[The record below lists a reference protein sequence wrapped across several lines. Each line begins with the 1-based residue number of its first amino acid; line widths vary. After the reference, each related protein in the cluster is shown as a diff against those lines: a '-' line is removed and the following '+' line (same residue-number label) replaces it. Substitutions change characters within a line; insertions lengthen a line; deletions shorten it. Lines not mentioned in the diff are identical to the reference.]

1 MSLQPCG
8 IACRLF
14 SLMARSPL
22 TSRLH
27 EQSGLVIT
35 RLPASIFH
43 PPLWGPS
50 ATVRAFATTAPREA
64 ADSPIS
70 TLIQKLCN
78 EVDTAQAQNRN
89 LVERLQKADNENRR
103 LSVKLEESHAER
115 RIAQMRYEKMSERL
129 TENNKTMERWQQRD
143 ARFQE
148 QLETEAKRN
157 HEKAKRDFER
167 KCENNLKSYLKSY
180 LKLAESKDAQIRE
193 LEGMKG
199 TAWVVAAL
207 IKVVGGTI
215 CIGIILRFI
224 SFAGLVIEE
233 DLRKAKMENKNV

>member
-14 SLMARSPL
+14 SLTARRPL

-27 EQSGLVIT
+27 KQSGLVAA

-43 PPLWGPS
+43 PPRWGPS
-50 ATVRAFATTAPREA
+50 GTARAFATTPPREA

-70 TLIQKLCN
+70 TLIQKLRN
-78 EVDTAQAQNRN
+78 EVDTAQAQSRN
-89 LVERLQKADNENRR
+89 LVERLQKADNANRR
-103 LSVKLEESHAER
+103 LSVKLEESDAER
-115 RIAQMRYEKMSERL
+115 RIAQMRYEKMSEQL
-129 TENNKTMERWQQRD
+129 TENNKTMERWQQRNV
-143 ARFQE
+143 RFQE
-148 QLETEAKRN
+148 QFETEAKRN
-157 HEKAKRDFER
+157 HEKAKRVFER
-167 KCENNLKSYLKSY
+167 KCENNLKSY

-193 LEGMKG
+193 LEGMNG

-215 CIGIILRFI
+215 CIGIILHFI
-224 SFAGLVIEE
+224 LFAGLVIEE
-233 DLRKAKMENKNV
+233 DLRKARMENKNV

>member
-1 MSLQPCG
+1 MSVQSCG

-27 EQSGLVIT
+27 EQSSLVVT

-43 PPLWGPS
+43 PHLWGPS
-50 ATVRAFATTAPREA
+50 VTVRAFATTPPREA

-70 TLIQKLCN
+70 TLIQKLRN

-89 LVERLQKADNENRR
+89 LVERLQKADNANRR
-103 LSVKLEESHAER
+103 LSVKLEEADAER
-115 RIAQMRYEKMSERL
+115 RIAQMRYEKMGERL
-129 TENNKTMERWQQRD
+129 TENNKTMERWQQRNV
-143 ARFQE
+143 RFQE
-148 QLETEAKRN
+148 QLETEANRN

-167 KCENNLKSYLKSY
+167 KCEKYLKSY

-193 LEGMKG
+193 LEDMKHS
-199 TAWVVAAL
+199 AWVVAAL

-215 CIGIILRFI
+215 CIGIILRVI
-224 SFAGLVIEE
+224 LFAGLVIEE
-233 DLRKAKMENKNV
+233 DLRKARMENKNV

>member
-1 MSLQPCG
+1 
-8 IACRLF
+8 
-14 SLMARSPL
+14 MARSPL
-22 TSRLH
+22 TSRLR

-50 ATVRAFATTAPREA
+50 AIVRALATTAPREA

-70 TLIQKLCN
+70 TLIQKLRN

-89 LVERLQKADNENRR
+89 LSD
-103 LSVKLEESHAER
+103 SER

-129 TENNKTMERWQQRD
+129 TENNKTMERWQQRNV
-143 ARFQE
+143 RFQE
-148 QLETEAKRN
+148 QLETEANRN

-167 KCENNLKSYLKSY
+167 KCENNLKSY

-224 SFAGLVIEE
+224 LFAGLVIEE
-233 DLRKAKMENKNV
+233 DVRKAKMENKNV

>member
-1 MSLQPCG
+1 MSLQSCG

-27 EQSGLVIT
+27 KQSVLVVS
-35 RLPASIFH
+35 RPPASIFH

-70 TLIQKLCN
+70 TLIQKLRN
-78 EVDTAQAQNRN
+78 EVDTAQAQNRK
-89 LVERLQKADNENRR
+89 LVERLQKADNANRR
-103 LSVKLEESHAER
+103 LSVKLEESDAER

-129 TENNKTMERWQQRD
+129 TENNKTMERWQQRNV
-143 ARFQE
+143 RFQA
-148 QLETEAKRN
+148 QLEAEAKN
-157 HEKAKRDFER
+157 KLEKAKRDFER
-167 KCENNLKSYLKSY
+167 KCENNLKSYLK
-180 LKLAESKDAQIRE
+180 LAESKDAQIRE
-193 LEGMKG
+193 LEDMKHS
-199 TAWVVAAL
+199 AWVVAAL

-215 CIGIILRFI
+215 CIGIILRVI
-224 SFAGLVIEE
+224 LFAGLVIEE
-233 DLRKAKMENKNV
+233 DLRKARMENKNV

>member
-1 MSLQPCG
+1 MSLQSCG

-22 TSRLH
+22 TSRLR

-50 ATVRAFATTAPREA
+50 AIVRALATTAPREA

-70 TLIQKLCN
+70 TLIQKLRN

-89 LVERLQKADNENRR
+89 LVERLQKADNANRR
-103 LSVKLEESHAER
+103 LSVKLEESDSER

-129 TENNKTMERWQQRD
+129 TENNKTLERWQQRNV
-143 ARFQE
+143 RFQE
-148 QLETEAKRN
+148 QLETEANRN
-157 HEKAKRDFER
+157 PEKAKRDFER
-167 KCENNLKSYLKSY
+167 KCENNLKSY

-215 CIGIILRFI
+215 YIGIILRFI
-224 SFAGLVIEE
+224 LFAGLVIEE
-233 DLRKAKMENKNV
+233 DVRKAKMENKNV

>member
-1 MSLQPCG
+1 MSMQSCG
-8 IACRLF
+8 IAYRLF

-27 EQSGLVIT
+27 EKSGLVVA

-43 PPLWGPS
+43 PYRWGPS

-70 TLIQKLCN
+70 TLIQKLRN
-78 EVDTAQAQNRN
+78 EVDTAQAKNRT
-89 LVERLQKADNENRR
+89 LVERLQKADNANRL
-103 LSVKLEESHAER
+103 LSVKLEESDADR

-129 TENNKTMERWQQRD
+129 TENDKTMERWQQRNV
-143 ARFQE
+143 RFQE

-157 HEKAKRDFER
+157 HEKAKHDFER
-167 KCENNLKSYLKSY
+167 KCENNLKSYLK
-180 LKLAESKDAQIRE
+180 LADSKDAQIRE

-224 SFAGLVIEE
+224 LFAGLVIEE
-233 DLRKAKMENKNV
+233 DLRKARTENKNV

>member
-1 MSLQPCG
+1 
-8 IACRLF
+8 
-14 SLMARSPL
+14 MARSHL

-35 RLPASIFH
+35 HLPASTFH

-70 TLIQKLCN
+70 TLIQKLRN

-89 LVERLQKADNENRR
+89 LVERLQKADNANRR
-103 LSVKLEESHAER
+103 LSVKLEESDAER

-129 TENNKTMERWQQRD
+129 TENNKTMERWQQRNV
-143 ARFQE
+143 RFQA
-148 QLETEAKRN
+148 QLEAEAKN
-157 HEKAKRDFER
+157 KLEKAKRDFER
-167 KCENNLKSYLKSY
+167 KCENNLKSYLK
-180 LKLAESKDAQIRE
+180 LAESKDTQIRE
-193 LEGMKG
+193 LEDMKHS
-199 TAWVVAAL
+199 AWVVAAL

-215 CIGIILRFI
+215 CIGIILRVI
-224 SFAGLVIEE
+224 LFAGLVIEE
-233 DLRKAKMENKNV
+233 DLRKARMENKNV